1 VRQTRATLDLI
12 QCVAAKGIAVIVISH
27 NLDDIFQVA
36 QRVVALR
43 LGHITLDTPVQQT
56 TREQVVACMTGM
68 SFRQDAS

>member
-1 VRQTRATLDLI
+1 
-12 QCVAAKGIAVIVISH
+12 VIVISH